1 MHNDM
6 KLITRL
12 CLAASLATLLAG
24 CQAKQEAA
32 PDLTFSGDSAALLS
46 SGISAPATETTVAL
60 AFQSTRSWMA
70 VAEDQAG
77 GHAGWIVIHPAAGTA
92 GEASVTITITANP
105 STQGRS
111 GIVTITSEDLSKT
124 IQVTQEG
131 RKTYSVTEL
140 LLSDSAVELQEGD
153 LYVLTATVLPTF
165 ADGDKTV
172 TWSSSKPSVATVSDG
187 LVTALAPGTTVIKA
201 SAAGL
206 SASCTVTVYEKPSV
220 VLVESIT
227 LNYTSLTLTEGD
239 SAALTATV
247 LPENATDKTVSW
259 TTSDAQ
265 VATVSQSGVVTALK
279 AGTAVIT
286 ATAGD
291 KTATCTLTVEAAAV
305 PGGSGGENLDDDIDV
320 DPWN

>member
-1 MHNDM
+1 M

-12 CLAASLATLLAG
+12 CLVASLAGLLAG
-24 CQAKQEAA
+24 CQTKQEAA
-32 PDLTFSGDSAALLS
+32 PDLTFSGASASLLS
-46 SGISAPATETTVAL
+46 SGISAPASETAVEL

-70 VAEDQAG
+70 IAEDSAG

-105 STQGRS
+105 NTQSRS
-111 GIVTITSEDLSKT
+111 GIITITSEELSKT

-140 LLSDSAVELQEGD
+140 LLSESEVELQAGD
-153 LYVLTATVLPTF
+153 TWILTATVLPTF

-172 TWSSSKPSVATVSDG
+172 TWTSSKPSVATVSDG
-187 LVTALAPGTTVIKA
+187 LITALAPGTTVIKA

-206 SASCTVTVYEKPSV
+206 SASCTVTVLEKPDA
-220 VLVESIT
+220 VLVESVT

-239 SAALTATV
+239 SATLTALV
-247 LPENATDKTVSW
+247 LPENADDKTVSW

-265 VATVSQSGVVTALK
+265 VATVSQSGVVKAVK

-286 ATAGD
+286 ATAGG
-291 KTATCTLTVEAAAV
+291 KTATCTITVEAAEV
-305 PGGSGGENLDDDIDV
+305 PPGSSGGENLDDEIDV